1 MAVKE
6 LYACLMKWHLTLKK
20 TQLTFV
26 MKIFL
31 EKGLI
36 HMIRLEQPNNMI
48 ISKIGLGEMISG
60 FMNEMHVSNKAC
72 IESWVQHLTT
82 LVSWTLTNVSYVME
96 FLT

>member
-1 MAVKE
+1 MAAKE

-26 MKIFL
+26 MRIFL

-36 HMIRLEQPNNMI
+36 HMIRLDKQNNMI

-72 IESWVQHLTT
+72 NESWLQHLT
-82 LVSWTLTNVSYVME
+82 LH
-96 FLT
+96 

>member
-26 MKIFL
+26 MRIFS
-31 EKGLI
+31 EQGLI

-48 ISKIGLGEMISG
+48 ISKIGLGEMISD
-60 FMNEMHVSNKAC
+60 FMNVMHVSNKAL
-72 IESWVQHLTT
+72 WLRLNYHTPKM
-82 LVSWTLTNVSYVME
+82 WGHR
-96 FLT
+96 